1 MRDQRVLRR
10 ADQMHHIRP
19 AAVRRDVVNHVQ
31 VDDVGLV
38 EAEEKIK
45 NYRQQIHDIKGVV
58 RCSQCGAEVQSGVAF
73 CSSCGTPMP
82 KVQPINTDDIVRCES
97 CGAMVKKGVHF
108 CTSCGKPMTQMIAP
122 EAISVPVAESEGQNS
137 VCPKCGAKIET
148 GVAFC
153 TECGTKL

>member
-1 MRDQRVLRR
+1 
-10 ADQMHHIRP
+10 
-19 AAVRRDVVNHVQ
+19 
-31 VDDVGLV
+31 
-38 EAEEKIK
+38 
-45 NYRQQIHDIKGVV
+45 
-58 RCSQCGAEVQSGVAF
+58 
-73 CSSCGTPMP
+73 MP